1 MSQLCGPSGHPVQ
14 RPVAVKPL
22 EEELSTDA

>member
-14 RPVAVKPL
+14 RPVAIKPL
-22 EEELSTDA
+22 GEELSTDA